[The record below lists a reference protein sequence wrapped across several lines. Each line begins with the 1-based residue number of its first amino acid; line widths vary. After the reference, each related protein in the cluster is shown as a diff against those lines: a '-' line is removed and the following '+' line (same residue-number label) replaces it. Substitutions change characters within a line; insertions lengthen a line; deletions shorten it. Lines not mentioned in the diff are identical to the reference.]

1 MDNEWEQLRQQRLQR
16 TKAEKERGRA
26 LFHRERRKQQLK
38 KMAATHGWQLHS
50 VVALRKHYEHTLAIE
65 REAARMVSS
74 ATDVLPASQHQQD
87 IMAAAPPVKEA
98 AAWPAGGWRGFEE
111 YASGL
116 FALQHHGSGE
126 QRFELLFN
134 NYARSD
140 LAGGIDSATFW
151 RLLQSFV
158 RPGAGHVLEQDEELQ
173 LPPQLDP
180 PLPAIADNLA
190 TDASAQVYFSRLY
203 PWLKGAILRSGHT
216 WHGGDLSLSEC
227 FDILSSHPSVLRKIQ
242 LDVNLFATEAR
253 RLDKYDDEEVKR
265 IEAEIQAVKD
275 KDKQLGA
282 GSGDDADAEAAE
294 DYAEAEESESE
305 EAEQAEQAEAER

>member
-1 MDNEWEQLRQQRLQR
+1 MALQVERTTHGAQNEWEQLRQQRLQR
-16 TKAEKERGRA
+16 AKAEKDRGRA

-38 KMAATHGWQLHS
+38 KMAASHGWQLHS
-50 VVALRKHYEHTLAIE
+50 VVALRKHYEHTIAIE
-65 REAARMVSS
+65 REAAQLVAS
-74 ATDVLPASQHQQD
+74 APDVLPASQHQQD
-87 IMAAAPPVKEA
+87 IMATAPPVKEA
-98 AAWPAGGWRGFEE
+98 AAWPVGGWRGFEE

-158 RPGAGHVLEQDEELQ
+158 QPGGGHVRDRDEELQ

-180 PLPAIADNLA
+180 PLPSVAESLA
-190 TDASAQVYFSRLY
+190 TDTSAQVYFSRLY
-203 PWLKGAILRSGHT
+203 PWLKGAILRSGHS

-227 FDILSSHPSVLRKIQ
+227 FEILRSHPNVLRKIH
-242 LDVNLFATEAR
+242 LDVDIFAIEAR
-253 RLDKYDDEEVKR
+253 RLDKVDDEEVKR
-265 IEAEIQAVKD
+265 IQDEIQAVKD
-275 KDKQLGA
+275 KDKKLGA
-282 GSGDDADAEAAE
+282 DAGSDNDADRDRDAEAE
-294 DYAEAEESESE
+294 AEAE
-305 EAEQAEQAEAER
+305 